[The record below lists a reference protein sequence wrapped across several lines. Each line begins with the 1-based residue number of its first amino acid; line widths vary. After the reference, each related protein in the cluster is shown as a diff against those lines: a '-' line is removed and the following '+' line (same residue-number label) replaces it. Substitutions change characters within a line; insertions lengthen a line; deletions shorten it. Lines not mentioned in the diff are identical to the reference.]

1 MVMGTTRILALTLL
15 CALAACG
22 GRSIFQKTSIKPKTL
37 RDVPVE
43 RLAFRFEGDVAT
55 PVGATE
61 MGLANT
67 DGPPPPE
74 VQIEFDLRRPNDA
87 LLRTVLSPDKQR
99 VLAVYASADT
109 PEGEFRI
116 DLYGADGRLVKAV
129 IPPGLAG
136 TFLPAVGW
144 SPDGNFISFIGRRPT
159 VKPVDPTAPTP
170 DDVPPLPPGI
180 TPTPGVPAPGAS
192 TVAAFE
198 TEQIYLAAR
207 DGTDV
212 KPLTTR
218 PGLIYYFYA
227 WAPDSHSLAAMACLE
242 REWTLR
248 EADGLGQI
256 PAGRPR
262 IIQLTGQER
271 LLDDKLSDARLVW
284 CPDGSKIAAA
294 YEYEVKLYDVAGEKP
309 GRSVIRLKEPMLV
322 AARAFDAKSGAP
334 AGEGDPLSLYP
345 VATLLWPDQ
354 KTLYVRTG
362 YVPRS
367 ESDRP
372 VNVFSRWHAI
382 QLSPQAA
389 LLN

>member
-1 MVMGTTRILALTLL
+1 MALTVL
-15 CALAACG
+15 CALSACG
-22 GRSIFQKTSIKPKTL
+22 GRSIFQKTSIKPRTL
-37 RDVPVE
+37 RDVPAE

-55 PVGATE
+55 PAGATAL
-61 MGLANT
+61 G
-67 DGPPPPE
+67 GPTGGGFVPE
-74 VQIEFDLRRPNDA
+74 IQTEFDVRRPNDA
-87 LLRTVLSPDKQR
+87 LLRTVLAPDKQR
-99 VLAVYASADT
+99 VLAVYASAET

-116 DLYGADGRLVKAV
+116 DLYAADGRLIKTV
-129 IPPGLAG
+129 IPDGLAG
-136 TFLPAVGW
+136 AFAPAVGW

-159 VKPVDPTAPTP
+159 TKPIEPTAPIP

-180 TPTPGVPAPGAS
+180 TPTPGVPPPGMS
-192 TVAAFE
+192 IVPAFE
-198 TEQIYLAAR
+198 TEQIYLATR
-207 DGTDV
+207 DGTDL

-227 WAPDSHSLAAMACLE
+227 WSPDSHSLAAMACLE
-242 REWTLR
+242 REWTAR

-271 LLDDKLSDARLVW
+271 LLDDKLSDAPLVW
-284 CPDGSKIAAA
+284 CADGSKIAVA
-294 YEYEVKLYDVAGEKP
+294 YEYDVKLYDVAGEKP
-309 GRSVIRLKEPMLV
+309 GRSVIPLKDRLL
-322 AARAFDAKSGAP
+322 AASRAFDVKTGAP
-334 AGEGDPLSLYP
+334 VGEGDPVSFYP
-345 VATLLWPDQ
+345 VATLFWPDP

-372 VNVFSRWHAI
+372 VNVFSRWHAV